1 MDMIFDVFWRDEK
14 TGHVEIKNN
23 ILVKN
28 ECYTDNPL
36 KCGCGKIKD
45 YLTMEEYMK
54 TRIMCLERWTPEML
68 DYIGLK
74 EYNLFEIFKRTHG
87 IDRDDFEW
95 FKFEGEDLTWED
107 VKVRD

>member
-23 ILVKN
+23 VLVNN

-45 YLTMEEYMK
+45 YLTMVEYMK
-54 TRIMCLERWTPEML
+54 T
-68 DYIGLK
+68 
-74 EYNLFEIFKRTHG
+74 
-87 IDRDDFEW
+87 
-95 FKFEGEDLTWED
+95 
-107 VKVRD
+107 